1 MKLITQFERQQP
13 IKYGCLSG
21 RRLILMS
28 KDIHLDIKRG
38 IQIKERRVF
47 FCFHIKIKEKKMA
60 RILAI
65 YGSPRRRGNTATL
78 LKHAVQGAVDAGAQV
93 DEIILRDLKISPCL
107 EIYACKKEGR
117 CAIKDDFHNVVDQ
130 ILSAKGL
137 ILASPIFFYTV
148 SAHTKILMD
157 RCQSLWVKKC
167 WIDKVPFGQWES
179 KRKGLFISV
188 GATKGKK
195 LFDGTLLTV
204 KYFFDVLDTE
214 LYRSLLYR
222 GLDFEGD
229 VLKYP
234 EYLEEAYEAGK
245 EFAKAI

>member
-1 MKLITQFERQQP
+1 MPQ
-13 IKYGCLSG
+13 
-21 RRLILMS
+21 
-28 KDIHLDIKRG
+28 
-38 IQIKERRVF
+38 
-47 FCFHIKIKEKKMA
+47 
-60 RILAI
+60 ILAI
-65 YGSPRRRGNTATL
+65 YGSPRRQGNTATL

-93 DEIILRDLKISPCL
+93 NEIVLRDLKMSPCL

-117 CAIKDDFHNVVDQ
+117 CAIKDDFQQVVDQ

-157 RCQSLWVKKC
+157 RCQSLWVKKY
-167 WIDKVPFGQWES
+167 WIDKVPFGQWEP

-195 LFDGTLLTV
+195 LFNGVLLTV
-204 KYFFDVLDTE
+204 KYFFDVLDME
-214 LYRSLLYR
+214 LFRSLLYR
-222 GLDFEGD
+222 GLEFEGD

-234 EYLEEAYEAGK
+234 EYLEAAYEAGK
-245 EFAKAI
+245 ALARAI

>member
-1 MKLITQFERQQP
+1 MP
-13 IKYGCLSG
+13 
-21 RRLILMS
+21 
-28 KDIHLDIKRG
+28 
-38 IQIKERRVF
+38 QIV
-47 FCFHIKIKEKKMA
+47 
-60 RILAI
+60 AI

-93 DEIILRDLKISPCL
+93 DKIILRDLKISPCL

-148 SAHTKILMD
+148 SAHTKMLMD
-157 RCQSLWVKKC
+157 RCQSLWVKKY
-167 WIDKVPFGQWES
+167 WIDKVPFGQWEP

-195 LFDGTLLTV
+195 LFNGVLLTV
-204 KYFFDVLDTE
+204 KYFFDVLDME
-214 LYRSLLYR
+214 LFRSLLYR
-222 GLDFEGD
+222 GLEFKDD

-245 EFAKAI
+245 ALAKMTG